1 MALLESAVLLD
12 KVKII
17 TTNDDG
23 AGHLLLTNDTGQ
35 NATTEQEFNIEVFSN
50 FNQELKT
57 YMMNKLI
64 QG

>member
-1 MALLESAVLLD
+1 MALLESTVLLD

-23 AGHLLLTNDTGQ
+23 ASHLLLTNDTGQ
-35 NATTEQEFNIEVFSN
+35 NATTEQEINIEVFPN

-57 YMMNKLI
+57 NMVNRLI